1 MTRGSW
7 LKIIIIIIIIIITV
21 IDVMLKN
28 LPQTRQHTEWA
39 LQGPPSHTATMFS
52 ELCQGNSYFRDK
64 PCSDARDHFA
74 RHPVAGFSVHTATI

>member
-1 MTRGSW
+1 MSSG
-7 LKIIIIIIIIIITV
+7 LFIIIIIIIIIIN
-21 IDVMLKN
+21 VMIKN

-39 LQGPPSHTATMFS
+39 LQGSASHTATMFS